1 MDSSYG
7 FAYFVAKSSKAERVE
22 RKCIFANVGGNRN
35 ELFQN
40 CTWNRI
46 LRIDHVAKDLLDF
59 IIA

>member
-1 MDSSYG
+1 MDLLSLWPG
-7 FAYFVAKSSKAERVE
+7 LLRQRVE

-40 CTWNRI
+40 CTWSRI
-46 LRIDHVAKDLLDF
+46 LRIDQVAKDVLDF